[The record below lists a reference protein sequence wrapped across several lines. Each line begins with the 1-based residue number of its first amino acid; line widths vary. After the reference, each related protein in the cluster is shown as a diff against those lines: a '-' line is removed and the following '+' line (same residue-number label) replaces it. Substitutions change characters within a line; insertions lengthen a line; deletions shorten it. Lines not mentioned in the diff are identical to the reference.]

1 MNIGIYIYDQAE
13 VLDFSGPFEVF
24 SVANRLANL
33 GWSIWLVA
41 EEKSL
46 VEARGVFQVKPH
58 YSIQNVPELDVLIVV
73 GGVHSD
79 ELRKTEVINWIRKTA
94 EKTQITASVCTGAFL
109 LAEAGLL
116 DGLEVTT
123 HWEDIPDLQRNYP
136 NLQVRKGIR
145 WIEQGKLFTAAGI
158 SAGIEMSLELVA
170 RLADAELAERTAK
183 QMEYAWSRPRI

>member
-1 MNIGIYIYDQAE
+1 MDIGIYIYDQAE

-24 SVANRLANL
+24 SVANRLAKL
-33 GWSIWLVA
+33 GWNIWLVA

-79 ELRKTEVINWIRKTA
+79 ELRKAEVINWIRKTT

-136 NLQVRKGIR
+136 NLQVRKGVR

-158 SAGIEMSLELVA
+158 SAGIEMSLKLVSKFA
-170 RLADAELAERTAK
+170 GEELAKRTAR
-183 QMEYAWSRPRI
+183 QMEYTWKHTGN

>member
-1 MNIGIYIYDQAE
+1 MDIGIYIYDQAE
-13 VLDFSGPFEVF
+13 VLDFSGPFEVL
-24 SVANRLANL
+24 SVANRLAKL
-33 GWSIWLVA
+33 GWNIWLVA

-79 ELRKTEVINWIRKTA
+79 ELRKTEVINWIRKTT

-136 NLQVRKGIR
+136 NLQVRKGVR

-170 RLADAELAERTAK
+170 RLAGAELAERTAR
-183 QMEYAWSRPRI
+183 QMEYTWSRPRT

>member
-1 MNIGIYIYDQAE
+1 MNIGIYIYNQAE
-13 VLDFSGPFEVF
+13 VLDFSGSFEVF
-24 SVANRLANL
+24 SVANRLAKL
-33 GWSIWLVA
+33 GWNIWLVA
-41 EEKSL
+41 EEESL

-79 ELRKTEVINWIRKTA
+79 ELRKTEVINWIRKTTK
-94 EKTQITASVCTGAFL
+94 KTRITGSVCTGAFL

-123 HWEDIPDLQRNYP
+123 HWEDISDLHRNYK
-136 NLQVRKGIR
+136 NLQVREGIR

-158 SAGIEMSLELVA
+158 SAGIDMSLELVS
-170 RLADAELAERTAK
+170 RLASAELAERTAT
-183 QMEYAWSRPRI
+183 QMEYTWNRTKS